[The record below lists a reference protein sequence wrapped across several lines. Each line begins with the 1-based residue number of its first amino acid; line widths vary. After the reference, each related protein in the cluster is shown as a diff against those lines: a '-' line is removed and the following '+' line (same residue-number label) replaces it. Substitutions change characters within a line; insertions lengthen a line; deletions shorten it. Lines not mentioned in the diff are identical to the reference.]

1 MLDFYAIRILN
12 QSPRRSN
19 FGREVA
25 PHGFL
30 LRSSEKSRR
39 EVAPQDI
46 HFRSNSAPRHSEK
59 NWQRGRAT
67 SFPFWIE
74 IRESAV
80 LDWGCATFTLQKECH
95 VVFFPIKGS
104 PREHSRENSRIAT
117 TQLRHRSPLLWWDP
131 LKLFH
136 QDPIDCI
143 QSLINNLLL
152 RNILQF
158 EPLHVFKTMEKLMHV
173 YSKWGTGNCR

>member
-1 MLDFYAIRILN
+1 MSIYAEDVHKFSMASKGVRAIYFILYDIMLDFYAIRILN

-67 SFPFWIE
+67 SFPF
-74 IRESAV
+74 
-80 LDWGCATFTLQKECH
+80 
-95 VVFFPIKGS
+95 
-104 PREHSRENSRIAT
+104 
-117 TQLRHRSPLLWWDP
+117 
-131 LKLFH
+131 
-136 QDPIDCI
+136 
-143 QSLINNLLL
+143 
-152 RNILQF
+152 
-158 EPLHVFKTMEKLMHV
+158 
-173 YSKWGTGNCR
+173 

>member
-1 MLDFYAIRILN
+1 MASKGVRAIYFILYDIMLDFYAIRILN

-95 VVFFPIKGS
+95 VVFFPIKGI
-104 PREHSRENSRIAT
+104 PREHSRENSQIAT
-117 TQLRHRSPLLWWDP
+117 TQLRHPSLLLWWDEGITRAVVT
-131 LKLFH
+131 KRWGSWRV
-136 QDPIDCI
+136 CI
-143 QSLINNLLL
+143 QNEDVHIA
-152 RNILQF
+152 RNF
-158 EPLHVFKTMEKLMHV
+158 
-173 YSKWGTGNCR
+173 